1 MRLLVSC
8 VPYDGGKSGISVYV
22 REVVA
27 ALAVQGHELTL
38 LCEPGE
44 ELRLGR
50 ETLDDRRGKTSRL
63 ASDVPCQI
71 PSISAPRWTRRPA
84 LSMLWHLFVLPFW
97 IRRHRGDF
105 DGFFICAA
113 NRRVCAFYPL
123 PTAATVHDLA
133 NFHIPGKYSRL
144 RMFYL
149 AHVLPHYAKK
159 AQHLVAVSG
168 ATKAD
173 MVKFW
178 HCRADQVTVL
188 YNGLVVKQL
197 GGSVVEERTSPTDQ
211 PPNHPTTQPPNHNAI
226 LYISRIE
233 HPGKNHVRLIEAYS
247 RLPRETAAAHPL
259 VIAGSDWKDAEIVH
273 EAAKRSPNA
282 AFIRFTGFVT
292 GEKLAEVWA
301 EAGFYVF
308 PSLFEGFGLSLIEA
322 MAQGIPC
329 ACSNNGS
336 LGEIAGDVALTFDPE
351 SVDGIAAALAR
362 LLDESAAEREARIK
376 RGFEWIKRFS
386 WEDHAKGIVELIGG
400 TLRHETMDEGR
411 EQPARLA
418 SRVSCQEVSRL
429 FGISVAK
436 VTQSEAVERIVEFAK
451 RRQGAAFVA
460 TLNVDFVANAVS
472 GWPFGGNDEL
482 WGYLKDADLV
492 TADGMPIVALSRIL
506 RQPLPERVTGADMV
520 PAILRRCAEEGLSV
534 YVLGGDRDA
543 VEEAFEKSGCLGR
556 EMSDGRREESSR
568 PASDVS
574 SQKQPLRIAG
584 IDPAF
589 VKLDEPQPEIVER
602 INAAKPDILF
612 VALGNPK
619 QELWMGRNK
628 AKLDVGAMIGVGG
641 TFNFLAGRV
650 KRAPRWM
657 QKSGLEWV
665 YRIVQE
671 PGRLWRRYAYGLV
684 KYSWLSFR
692 SLIGGYR

>member
-27 ALAVQGHELTL
+27 ALAAQGHELTL

-97 IRRHRGDF
+97 IRRHRGEF

-188 YNGLVVKQL
+188 YNGLSGRETL
-197 GGSVVEERTSPTDQ
+197 DARREGDSRPASRASRPGSL
-211 PPNHPTTQPPNHNAI
+211 

-336 LGEIAGDVALTFDPE
+336 LGEIAGDVALTFDPG
-351 SVDGIAAALAR
+351 SVDEIAAALAR
-362 LLDESAAEREARIK
+362 LIGEDAAEREARIK

-386 WEDHAKGIVELIGG
+386 WEDHAKGVAKLIGG

-411 EQPARLA
+411 GRPARLA

>member
-27 ALAVQGHELTL
+27 ALAAQGHELTL

-168 ATKAD
+168 ATRDD
-173 MVKFW
+173 MVKYW
-178 HCRADQVTVL
+178 HCREDQVAVL
-188 YNGLVVKQL
+188 YNGLVARD
-197 GGSVVEERTSPTDQ
+197 SPRTT
-211 PPNHPTTQPPNHNAI
+211 NHEPRTTSHESRTTNSAI

-308 PSLFEGFGLSLIEA
+308 PSLFEGFGLSLVEA
-322 MAQGIPC
+322 MARGVPC

-336 LGEIAGDVALTFDPE
+336 LGEIAGDVALTFDPG
-351 SVDGIAAALAR
+351 SVDEIAAALAR

-400 TLRHETMDEGR
+400 TLRHETMDKGR
-411 EQPARLA
+411 GQPARLA

-492 TADGMPIVALSRIL
+492 TADGMPIVALSRLL

-543 VEEAFEKSGCLGR
+543 VEEALEKSGCLGR

-574 SQKQPLRIAG
+574 SLKQPLRIAG